1 MNKSAFISYLK
12 DPKMVHNGSIVGLN
26 EVVSNYPYF
35 QSAHLL
41 LSKSY
46 HLSENL
52 NFESSLKKAAAYAAN
67 RKQLHS
73 LLFEPINTNHEI
85 NKVENSYPDGAAQPT
100 SDSSPTYIAAADKV
114 PLEREKVD
122 HVSDNNPLIEEIDP
136 DPQPIMENAETPTLP
151 EVIYPSESTQE
162 VLRPIAN
169 FIPSN
174 VQHERPIY
182 SESLEEES
190 ATPKQSILEENRFR
204 VDFSQVEEGITDG
217 FDPLE
222 NQILSAAISSS
233 VLLEVS
239 GELPDLESLKS
250 NSISENVKVIYEEE
264 QEIAENSLT
273 KSPESDHSF
282 TSWLRIVEGGSA
294 VEASAENN
302 THIISEE
309 PNFLTKREKAS
320 FYSPTKMARLSVQED
335 DDLVT
340 ETLANIYV
348 HQQHF
353 EKAIKAFEK
362 LQLKYPEKSSYFAGR
377 IKDIQNQLNT

>member
-12 DPKMVHNGSIVGLN
+12 DPKMVHTGSIVGLN
-26 EVVSNYPYF
+26 DVVRNYPYF

-41 LSKSY
+41 LTKSY

-73 LLFEPINTNHEI
+73 LLFEPINT
-85 NKVENSYPDGAAQPT
+85 KVENSYSDDAAQPT
-100 SDSSPTYIAAADKV
+100 VDSSPTYIAATEKV
-114 PLEREKVD
+114 PLEKEKVD
-122 HVSDNNPLIEEIDP
+122 HVIDPNPLIEEIYS
-136 DPQPIMENAETPTLP
+136 DPQPITENAETPILP

-162 VLRPIAN
+162 VLSPIAN

-182 SESLEEES
+182 SESLEKES

-204 VDFSQVEEGITDG
+204 VDFSKVEEGITDG
-217 FDPLE
+217 YDPLE

-250 NSISENVKVIYEEE
+250 NSISEKIEVIYEEE
-264 QEIAENSLT
+264 QEITENSLT

-309 PNFLTKREKAS
+309 PNFLIKREKAS

>member
-12 DPKMVHNGSIVGLN
+12 DPKMVHTGSIVGLN
-26 EVVSNYPYF
+26 DVVRNYPYF

-41 LSKSY
+41 LTKSY

-73 LLFEPINTNHEI
+73 LLFEPINTKHEI
-85 NKVENSYPDGAAQPT
+85 NKVENSYLDDAAQPT
-100 SDSSPTYIAAADKV
+100 LDSSPTYIAATEKV
-114 PLEREKVD
+114 PLKKEKVD
-122 HVSDNNPLIEEIDP
+122 HVIDPNPLIEEIYP
-136 DPQPIMENAETPTLP
+136 DPQPITENAETPVLP

-162 VLRPIAN
+162 VLSPIAN

-174 VQHERPIY
+174 VQHEWPIY
-182 SESLEEES
+182 SESFETKS
-190 ATPKQSILEENRFR
+190 TTPKQSILEENRFS
-204 VDFSQVEEGITDG
+204 VDFSKVEEGITDG
-217 FDPLE
+217 YDPLE

-250 NSISENVKVIYEEE
+250 NSISEKVEVIYEEE

-282 TSWLRIVEGGSA
+282 TSWLRIVEGDSA
-294 VEASAENN
+294 IEASAENN

-309 PNFLTKREKAS
+309 PNFPIKREKAS